1 MFHKTFEAG
10 ILNIDGNDVWKGFQ
24 GNNPPRSW
32 AFRSHSKVIK
42 KVMTTLKLED
52 INAFSDIEYKIFSI
66 IHRFNFRC
74 DNEMLCKS
82 VTLDDCA
89 FNEDLV
95 IERKFTPTAIIC
107 QSSCLLYADCNTF
120 SFNGTKTQDNC
131 VLLTYDYRQSCK
143 VNAGLEVGF
152 KFNSQM

>member
-52 INAFSDIEYKIFSI
+52 IN
-66 IHRFNFRC
+66 
-74 DNEMLCKS
+74 
-82 VTLDDCA
+82 V
-89 FNEDLV
+89 LV
-95 IERKFTPTAIIC
+95 ILTTKYF
-107 QSSCLLYADCNTF
+107 QSF
-120 SFNGTKTQDNC
+120 I
-131 VLLTYDYRQSCK
+131 VLISDVIMKCYVR
-143 VNAGLEVGF
+143 V
-152 KFNSQM
+152 